1 MDMMVDIFAEQVYG
15 KIALKKMASDNEDF
29 RLYAARWMGNGRSR
43 DVMEVTGAVFRIA
56 KSGIN
61 KGCLSIMMKGTKR
74 TAYVT
79 SAEMIEGV

>member
-1 MDMMVDIFAEQVYG
+1 MDMTVDIFAEQVYG
-15 KIALKKMASDNEDF
+15 KIALKKMAIDNENF
-29 RLYAARWMGNGRSR
+29 RLYAVRWMGDGRSH

-61 KGCLSIMMKGTKR
+61 KGCLSIMVKGTKR

-79 SAEMIEGV
+79 AAEMVAGV